1 MSSQAFTR
9 NDRLRNKAEIRQ
21 ALREG
26 KKRSFP
32 ELVFYRLDNDLG
44 HARIGFAVS
53 RKVGKAVYR
62 NRLKRRL
69 REAFRLSTG
78 RSLSCDLM
86 VVARPA
92 ARDADYAALRQRLDS
107 VLR

>member
-1 MSSQAFTR
+1 MSGQSFTR
-9 NDRLRNKAEIRQ
+9 NDRLRNKAEIRR

-26 KKRSFP
+26 KKRGFP
-32 ELVFYRLDNDLG
+32 ELVLYSLDNELG
-44 HARIGFAVS
+44 HARLGLAVS

-69 REAFRLSTG
+69 REAFRLSAG
-78 RSLSCDLM
+78 RALPRDLM
-86 VVARPA
+86 IVVRPA
-92 ARDADYAALRQRLDS
+92 ARDTDYASLCRRLNS

>member
-1 MSSQAFTR
+1 MSGQSFTR
-9 NDRLRNKAEIRQ
+9 NDRLRNKAEIRR

-32 ELVFYRLDNDLG
+32 ELVLYSLDNELG
-44 HARIGFAVS
+44 HARLGLAVS

-69 REAFRLSTG
+69 REAFRLSAG
-78 RSLSCDLM
+78 RALPRDLM
-86 VVARPA
+86 IVARPA
-92 ARDADYAALRQRLDS
+92 ARNADYASLCRRLNS

>member
-1 MSSQAFTR
+1 MSQQSFTR
-9 NDRLRNKAEIRQ
+9 NDRLRTQAEIRL

-26 KKRSFP
+26 RKRSFP

-69 REAFRLSTG
+69 REAFRLSAG
-78 RSLSCDLM
+78 RYLPYDLM

-92 ARDADYAALRQRLDS
+92 ARDAAYSVLRGRLDS